1 MKSKAIVLGLL
12 TGIAGLLISPLQFAL
27 NLEENT
33 GLGLLFKLR
42 GERQPSSD
50 VVVISIDNASSEIL
64 NIPDNPDKWPRSL
77 HARITESLTKA
88 GAKVIVFDVH
98 FIEPRSTADDNLF
111 AEAIKKS
118 GIVVLAEPLKAK
130 EVPLSDN
137 SNTFGGVHN
146 IVKIVKPLPLFS
158 RSAVA
163 TAPFLLP
170 RIPFKVNQ
178 YWTFQTG
185 AGDSPT
191 FPVVAFQ
198 LFTLPAYD
206 VFLHVME
213 QVSPDHAS
221 FLPADSH
228 TATKATGIKQLIID
242 VRGIFENEPWIAQ
255 SMLQELDQAS
265 VDPETY
271 RLVKALIELYR
282 GGNSRYINFYG
293 PPRTITTIPY
303 HQALKLSEGMAE
315 ESLNVKDKVVF
326 VGLSEKVL
334 AERKDSFYTVFSQA
348 NGIFISGV
356 EIAATVFSNL
366 LEDMPVKAISL
377 PYYIFLVLLWGI
389 VIGIICLLLPITFAA
404 LSVVG
409 LGALY
414 LLAAIYLFSASAT
427 WLPIIIP
434 LFMQVPLAFFGG
446 VIWNYIDTNKERQ
459 KIRKALQYHLP
470 ESVVDQL
477 AKNISHVETGSQ
489 VVYGICLTTDAEHY
503 TTLSETLEPQELA
516 SFMNKYYE
524 TLFKPTKRHGGTV
537 TDIIGDAMM
546 SLWVASRPDNT
557 LKDKAC
563 SAALDIQKAMEEFNQ
578 SSDIKLNTRV
588 GLNSGQIWLGHIG
601 ADDRYEYTIV
611 GDIVNTAARIEGL
624 NKYLDTQVLAS
635 EEVVQQLSGFLT
647 RGVGSFRLKG
657 KIKTIVIHEVLCK
670 IEEADEQL
678 KSTCA
683 AFAEA
688 MSAFKK
694 QSWDEAIKGFEQ
706 CLDNREK
713 DGPSLYY
720 KNLSLQ
726 YREHPP
732 EEPWDG
738 VVHMEKK

>member
-1 MKSKAIVLGLL
+1 M
-12 TGIAGLLISPLQFAL
+12 
-27 NLEENT
+27 
-33 GLGLLFKLR
+33 
-42 GERQPSSD
+42 
-50 VVVISIDNASSEIL
+50 
-64 NIPDNPDKWPRSL
+64 
-77 HARITESLTKA
+77 
-88 GAKVIVFDVH
+88 
-98 FIEPRSTADDNLF
+98 
-111 AEAIKKS
+111 
-118 GIVVLAEPLKAK
+118 
-130 EVPLSDN
+130 
-137 SNTFGGVHN
+137 
-146 IVKIVKPLPLFS
+146 
-158 RSAVA
+158 
-163 TAPFLLP
+163 
-170 RIPFKVNQ
+170 
-178 YWTFQTG
+178 
-185 AGDSPT
+185 
-191 FPVVAFQ
+191 
-198 LFTLPAYD
+198 
-206 VFLHVME
+206 
-213 QVSPDHAS
+213 
-221 FLPADSH
+221 
-228 TATKATGIKQLIID
+228 
-242 VRGIFENEPWIAQ
+242 
-255 SMLQELDQAS
+255 
-265 VDPETY
+265 
-271 RLVKALIELYR
+271 
-282 GGNSRYINFYG
+282 
-293 PPRTITTIPY
+293 
-303 HQALKLSEGMAE
+303 
-315 ESLNVKDKVVF
+315 
-326 VGLSEKVL
+326 
-334 AERKDSFYTVFSQA
+334 
-348 NGIFISGV
+348 
-356 EIAATVFSNL
+356 EIAATAFSNL

-409 LGALY
+409 LGVLY

-516 SFMNKYYE
+516 RFMNKYYE

-563 SAALDIQKAMEEFNQ
+563 SAALDIQKAMKEFNQ

-647 RGVGSFRLKG
+647 RDVGRFRLKG
-657 KIKTIVIHEVLCK
+657 KIKTIVIHEVLCQ
-670 IEEADEQL
+670 IEEADEKL
-678 KSTCA
+678 KSTVRI
-683 AFAEA
+683 FTEA
-688 MSAFKK
+688 MTAFKK
-694 QSWDEAIKGFEQ
+694 QSWDEAIEGFEQ
-706 CLDNREK
+706 CLNNREK

-720 KNLSLQ
+720 RNLSMQ

-738 VVHMEKK
+738 VVHMEEK